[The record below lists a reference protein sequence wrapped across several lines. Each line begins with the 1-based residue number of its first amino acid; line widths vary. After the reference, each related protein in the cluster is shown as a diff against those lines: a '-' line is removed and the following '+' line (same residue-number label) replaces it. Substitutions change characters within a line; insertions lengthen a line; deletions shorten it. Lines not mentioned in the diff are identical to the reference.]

1 VLQIYHSINY
11 VFIDFLA
18 DLKFLLIS
26 LLIYN
31 GFMTKKIL
39 LLFLI
44 LSLSLSSCGIYK
56 RSDIKDNPGNVE
68 ERVRKN
74 IEEGRGIKFGSVGKS
89 GGTFDFASSNEM
101 WRASIEILDFVSF
114 TNASYSGGIIITDWF
129 SSNKD
134 KTGNKKEIKITVRFL
149 SNEIRAEGIEVIIHE
164 RICEQNNT
172 NCKIT
177 KKKSKLESEIK
188 IAILKKAARLQIEDR
203 KKYKKD
209 KKYLKKIGTI
219 NY

>member
-1 VLQIYHSINY
+1 MLQIYHSINSA
-11 VFIDFLA
+11 FIDFFA
-18 DLKFLLIS
+18 DLKFLIIR

-31 GFMTKKIL
+31 CLMIKKLL
-39 LLFLI
+39 LLFFI
-44 LSLSLSSCGIYK
+44 LSLFLSSCGIYK
-56 RSDIKDNPGNVE
+56 RSDIKDNPYNVE
-68 ERVRKN
+68 ERVQKN
-74 IEEGRGIKFGSVGKS
+74 IEEGRGVRFGIGGAK

-101 WRASIEILDFVSF
+101 WRASIEILDFVSL

-164 RICEQNNT
+164 RICGQNNT

-177 KKKSKLESEIK
+177 KKKSKLEGEIK
-188 IAILKKAARLQIEDR
+188 IAILKKAARIQLEDR
-203 KKYKKD
+203 KKFKKD
-209 KKYLKKIGTI
+209 KKYKKKIGTAK
-219 NY
+219 Y